1 MWSVGRARGTCDQ
14 GSVRAPELFEKRLM
28 CKKVDVLQ
36 VVIRLVLSMHLFLW
50 LAGMDALQD
59 AEAPTAQV
67 TLACGLVACTPH
79 DKEIQPVLLWLFA
92 GHGAHMARAHL
103 NSASRSCNRLT
114 ARVRVM
120 YFATFP
126 ALPCSTSHVQ
136 FQRSTVYP
144 QTTATRLV
152 RVHTRCSLRPIA
164 QCRGFAGK
172 RSDQL
177 LSSDSASLT
186 CWMLIVC
193 SRCNQV

>member
-1 MWSVGRARGTCDQ
+1 MWSFGRASGTCDQ
-14 GSVRAPELFEKRLM
+14 GSLRAPELFEKRLM
-28 CKKVDVLQ
+28 CKEVDVLE

-59 AEAPTAQV
+59 AEAPAAQV
-67 TLACGLVACTPH
+67 TLACGLVVCTPH
-79 DKEIQPVLLWLFA
+79 DKEIKPAFLCPFA

-136 FQRSTVYP
+136 LQRGNVYP

-172 RSDQL
+172 RRDQL
-177 LSSDSASLT
+177 LMFDSSSLT
-186 CWMLIVC
+186 YWMLIVC
-193 SRCNQV
+193 NRCNQV